1 MDIDMSYVPKQ
12 VIPAHTGS
20 MHTYRA
26 AKGGRGLTH
35 SPSFPPSLFALAC
48 LLFFCGRSLHWEASR
63 PLYIHLFHTRLHSTI
78 STSTMSTHYFYST
91 FCCVSL
97 SLYTYNIKAIF
108 GASFRQYQMVK
119 FFMNEH
125 ADIVSCIIWLKHM
138 KTLTWNLL
146 GASWALTVGEVFHCI
161 ICTGLS
167 LSTKRKFLYATWIS
181 APSS

>member
-1 MDIDMSYVPKQ
+1 MYLNRLYLHILGPC
-12 VIPAHTGS
+12 IPTGLRRVGEVLP
-20 MHTYRA
+20 T
-26 AKGGRGLTH
+26 L
-35 SPSFPPSLFALAC
+35 P
-48 LLFFCGRSLHWEASR
+48 RSLLLCLPWRVSSSFVAALCIGKHPDHSIYTCSTRGYTAPLVQAPWVHIISIPHFAAS
-63 PLYIHLFHTRLHSTI
+63 L
-78 STSTMSTHYFYST
+78 
-91 FCCVSL
+91 SL

-146 GASWALTVGEVFHCI
+146 CASWALTVGEVFHCI